1 MLLLFL
7 NCKITVFSL
16 IYFHHFYILT
26 IKNIDNAIMKN
37 YYKIILLSIFILIF
51 LRQNDFCFAQITRSD
66 FVIGEKLKIE
76 SKILDEKKIVVVI
89 PPFNYKD
96 RPDEKYPVVYV
107 LDPGNNLFAVNGIV
121 NYYSDVLKIMPKMIV
136 VGIVTNDREHDMLP
150 VPKPDFPTGGGADK
164 FLDFIDSELT
174 HSIDSL
180 YPANSSRCII
190 GHSAGGLFAIY
201 ALQNRPE
208 LFDSFIAI
216 DPSLW
221 YDDESCVL
229 KTAEFFK
236 SRKDIKKS
244 LFISISEEKNMGIFP
259 FITQLEKYAP
269 EGFVWDYI
277 HYKNESHNT
286 LGFKSICAGFEMIY
300 KNWKPKEDNSKK

>member
-1 MLLLFL
+1 
-7 NCKITVFSL
+7 
-16 IYFHHFYILT
+16 
-26 IKNIDNAIMKN
+26 MKN
-37 YYKIILLSIFILIF
+37 YYKIIFLSIFIIILF
-51 LRQNDFCFAQITRSD
+51 RQNDICFAQITQSD

-76 SKILDEKKIVVVI
+76 SKILEEKRTVVVL
-89 PPFNYKD
+89 PPFNYQNS
-96 RPDEKYPVVYV
+96 PDEKYPVVYV

-121 NYYSDVLKIMPKMIV
+121 NFYSDVLKIMPKMIV
-136 VGIVTNDREHDMLP
+136 VGIITNDREHDMLP
-150 VPKPDFPTGGGADK
+150 VSKPDFPTGGGADK
-164 FLDFIDSELT
+164 FLEFISTELT
-174 HSIDSL
+174 HCIDSL
-180 YPANSSRCII
+180 YPTTSERCII

-201 ALQNRPE
+201 ALYNKPE

-221 YDDESCVL
+221 YDDESYVK

-236 SRKDIKKS
+236 SHKDIKKS
-244 LFISISEEKNMGIFP
+244 LFVSMSEEKSMGIFP
-259 FITQLEKYAP
+259 FISELERHAP

-300 KNWKPKEDNSKK
+300 KNRKPGKDNQK